1 MKICS
6 WIGRENS
13 FYFLLLWE
21 CQHAS
26 QWLNKS
32 ILSIVFNSLH
42 YHCMRVKNDCQRNTG
57 MQVAKLWHSSVAT
70 LGKYISSLWVA
81 IILASWFSA
90 VYECKG
96 PECNSRRACVF
107 QIFTGPGNQFKT
119 IERVTKFCINDCA
132 ITNSHSKKTVSSDQA
147 ALTGSRTQIYC
158 LEGSNANRYTTNATY
173 LFLVFPIFIN
183 YFSLPDSF
191 ENLMW

>member
-96 PECNSRRACVF
+96 LSAIPGRACVF
-107 QIFTGPGNQFKT
+107 QIFTGPAINLKQLNALQNSVLT
-119 IERVTKFCINDCA
+119 IAPSQIRIRRKPFR
-132 ITNSHSKKTVSSDQA
+132 DQA
-147 ALTGSRTQIYC
+147 ALTGSR
-158 LEGSNANRYTTNATY
+158 N
-173 LFLVFPIFIN
+173 
-183 YFSLPDSF
+183 PD
-191 ENLMW
+191 LLLGRQQC

>member
-96 PECNSRRACVF
+96 LSAIPGRACVF
-107 QIFTGPGNQFKT
+107 QIFTGPAINLKQLNALQNSVLT
-119 IERVTKFCINDCA
+119 IAPSQIRIRRKPFR
-132 ITNSHSKKTVSSDQA
+132 DQA

-173 LFLVFPIFIN
+173 LFLVFQF
-183 YFSLPDSF
+183 L
-191 ENLMW
+191 